1 MLWRISH
8 APWLSNMFSTNVLL
22 SRVIIFRWGN
32 VESVHMLLKYNA
44 KVNNQNKING
54 ATPIHSAVT
63 SAKDQALARRVEC
76 VDLLLAKGADPMICD
91 LLGRKPI
98 DYVEHVIATMM
109 NSATVPE
116 SLQHWKR
123 MHTLLEQAVPSSPIH
138 DFIDNVDVQGIQQ
151 YPFDSILINERSKR
165 NGLTPVFHAVTL
177 LWNAIYETTT
187 STHDSNSNLTT
198 TVVDLIEIV
207 SILIKRGANLNQ
219 LNDRTNNDYDH
230 LNEESDEETKK
241 VFEATALNEWVKRFC
256 YHMNY
261 SKSEADHPSKDSIIR
276 IMQEKGWEDTSLLL
290 TTGCDSLAL
299 LIFQNIL
306 LPHSNPNLPNTEK
319 MTPLFKTLTT
329 ILKSKTNNTSGA
341 RKLFI
346 LASMLIQWGGLLVGD
361 MSTSPT
367 VMSPLHE
374 AARRGNLETIQFLL
388 QHRLALNLDINEAGP
403 QGLTPLHFASRSGMI
418 AVAKE
423 LLEAGADLSKL
434 DQMGKSP
441 LDAAVTNSKLD
452 MVQMLQHYAI

>member
-1 MLWRISH
+1 
-8 APWLSNMFSTNVLL
+8 MFSTTVLP
-22 SRVIIFRWGN
+22 SRVIHFRWGN
-32 VESVHMLLKYNA
+32 VESVQMLLKYNA

-76 VDLLLAKGADPMICD
+76 VDLLLAKGADPMIGD
-91 LLGRKPI
+91 LLGKKPI

-109 NSATVPE
+109 NSATVSE

-123 MHTLLEQAVPSSPIH
+123 MRTLLEQAVPSSPIH
-138 DFIDNVDVQGIQQ
+138 DFIDNLDVQGIQQ

-165 NGLTPVFHAVTL
+165 DGLTPVFHAVTL
-177 LWNAIYETTT
+177 LWNTIYETTT
-187 STHDSNSNLTT
+187 SSQGSNLTT
-198 TVVDLIEIV
+198 AVVDLIEIV

-230 LNEESDEETKK
+230 LNEDSDEETKK
-241 VFEATALNEWVKRFC
+241 VFEATALNEWVKRLC
-256 YHMNY
+256 YRMNY
-261 SKSEADHPSKDSIIR
+261 SKSESDHPSKEIIIR

-319 MTPLFKTLTT
+319 MTPLSKTLTT
-329 ILKSKTNNTSGA
+329 ILMTKTNNTNGV

-346 LASMLIQWGGLLVGD
+346 LATMLVQWGGLLVGD
-361 MSTSPT
+361 MSPSPT

-403 QGLTPLHFASRSGMI
+403 QGLTPLHFASRSGKI

-434 DQMGKSP
+434 DSMGKSP